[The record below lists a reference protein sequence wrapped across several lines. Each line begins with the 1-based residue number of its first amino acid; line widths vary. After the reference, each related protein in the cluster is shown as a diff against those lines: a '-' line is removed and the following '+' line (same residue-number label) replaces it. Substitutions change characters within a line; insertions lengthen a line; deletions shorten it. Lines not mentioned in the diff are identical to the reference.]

1 MAHELPKLQFSYDA
15 LEPFMDAKTIE
26 IHYTKHHQAY
36 LDNLNKALAKHP
48 ELAEKPVDELLD
60 DINKIPEDIKQA
72 VINHGGGYWN
82 HSFFWS
88 ILKKDTLPKGELLQA
103 IDNDLG
109 SFSDFKE
116 QFRNAALTQFG
127 SGWAW
132 LVLNKEQKLE
142 IMKTSNQDNPISQG
156 KIPLLV
162 IDVWEHAYYLKY
174 KNLRADYI
182 DNFFEIINW
191 DQVAKYYEEA
201 KNEKQ

>member
-1 MAHELPKLQFSYDA
+1 MSHELPKLSFSYDG

-26 IHYTKHHQAY
+26 IHYKKHHQAY
-36 LDNLNKALAKHP
+36 LDNFNKALAKHP

-60 DINKIPEDIKQA
+60 NVNEIPEDIRQA
-72 VINHGGGYWN
+72 IINHGGGYWN

-88 ILKKDTLPKGELLQA
+88 ILKKDTMPKGEFLQK
-103 IDNDLG
+103 IDNDFG

-132 LVLNKEQKLE
+132 LVLNKEGKLE
-142 IMKTSNQDNPISQG
+142 VVKTSNQDNPISQG
-156 KIPLLV
+156 KVPLLV

-182 DNFFEIINW
+182 DNFFQIINW
-191 DQVAKYYEEA
+191 DQVAKYYEES
-201 KNEKQ
+201 KNGRK

>member
-1 MAHELPKLQFSYDA
+1 MSHELPKLSFSYDA
-15 LEPFMDAKTIE
+15 LEPFMDAKTVE

-36 LDNLNKALAKHP
+36 LDNFNKTLAKHP

-60 DINKIPEDIKQA
+60 NVNEIPEDIRQA
-72 VINHGGGYWN
+72 IINHGGGYWN

-88 ILKKDTLPKGELLQA
+88 ILKKDTMPKGELLQA
-103 IDNDLG
+103 IDSDFG

-132 LVLNKEQKLE
+132 LVLNKEGKLE
-142 IMKTSNQDNPISQG
+142 VVKTSNQDNPISQG

-182 DNFFEIINW
+182 DNFFQIINW
-191 DQVAKYYEEA
+191 DQVAKYYGEA
-201 KNEKQ
+201 KNGRK